1 MNKRIVAILLFVFG
15 ILIGILTKFS
25 LLTKIDLY
33 FYNIL
38 MTFKCEYITNI
49 FKIITVLGNTKFII
63 FLNIIIILYF
73 IIFKERKFLIITFNS
88 ILSPLINNI
97 LKIIFRRE
105 RPDLSLRLINETNYS
120 FPSGHAMISMFFYFT
135 LIIIINRSS
144 LKYKKLLNLIFM
156 LIILLIGMSRIYLG
170 VHYLSDILG
179 GYLIALSI
187 ILFLDEGGL
196 YESINNW
203 SK

>member
-73 IIFKERKFLIITFNS
+73 IIFKERKFLIIIFNS